1 MTLRKLHAL
10 SAVLIA
16 AFACLH
22 IVNHLVGLSGVAQ
35 HIAFM
40 EVARSV
46 YRFPAVEPAL
56 LSCVAFQIVSGLTF
70 VVRGWKQRN
79 GFVPWLQAISGA
91 YLSFFLVIHVGAVL
105 FGRGVLHLNT
115 NFYFAAAGF
124 HVAPFQF
131 FFAPYYF
138 FAVVALFT
146 HLGCAAYWHSQSRT
160 RLARTLVVALPL
172 GVGAIASPLIVLSE
186 RIAAGSGKEK
196 DISVMGA
203 APEYQRVR
211 NLVVLS
217 GRFFD
222 GEDSTSRN
230 KVGVLTQKMAEE
242 LYGSVDAAVG
252 QVIKLNGL
260 PFTVVGT
267 FKEGVDTFGQ
277 SEVQDYTMVI
287 PSTVSRY
294 FTETAAVKQI
304 FFTVASPD
312 DVVSATS
319 QIQHVIQ
326 ARHRPESVYTV
337 SNLTQLLSVWD
348 KIANALT
355 FGLLLI
361 AAVTL
366 LVSGIG
372 IMNIMLATVSSR
384 IREIGI
390 RKAIGAT
397 NREIRFQFLAEAML
411 ISLIG
416 GIAGIVIGLAIP
428 FSVRFL
434 TAYRIP
440 ISGLSAIIAIL
451 VSSLVGIIFGTL
463 PATRAAQ
470 LDPVESLRYE

>member
-1 MTLRKLHAL
+1 LR
-10 SAVLIA
+10 
-16 AFACLH
+16 
-22 IVNHLVGLSGVAQ
+22 
-35 HIAFM
+35 
-40 EVARSV
+40 RSTI
-46 YRFPAVEPAL
+46 RLNE
-56 LSCVAFQIVSGLTF
+56 I
-70 VVRGWKQRN
+70 
-79 GFVPWLQAISGA
+79 
-91 YLSFFLVIHVGAVL
+91 LSFAYETFTSNKVRFALTALGMVIGNASL
-105 FGRGVLHLNT
+105 I
-115 NFYFAAAGF
+115 
-124 HVAPFQF
+124 
-131 FFAPYYF
+131 
-138 FAVVALFT
+138 
-146 HLGCAAYWHSQSRT
+146 
-160 RLARTLVVALPL
+160 LVVTIGMTGKQYVQRLIQSIGANMIYVEYSGGAQRITASAADPL
-172 GVGAIASPLIVLSE
+172 TVDDMRAVQEQVPSVTYASPLITLSE
-186 RIAAGSGKEK
+186 RIATGSGKEK

-203 APEYQRVR
+203 SPDYQRVR
-211 NLVVLS
+211 NLVTLS

-222 GEDSTSRN
+222 DEDAQSRN
-230 KVGVLTQKMAEE
+230 KVGVLTKKMAEE
-242 LYGSVDAAVG
+242 IYGTVDAAVG
-252 QVIKLNGL
+252 QTIKLNGL
-260 PFTVVGT
+260 PFTVIGV

-312 DVVSATS
+312 DVIPATN
-319 QIQHVIQ
+319 QIQKVVQ
-326 ARHRPESVYTV
+326 SRHRPESVYTV
-337 SNLTQLLSVWD
+337 SNLTQLLTVWD

-355 FGLLLI
+355 IGLLLI

-416 GIAGIVIGLAIP
+416 GVAGIVIGLAIP
-428 FSVRFL
+428 FSVRFF

-440 ISGLSAIIAIL
+440 ISGLSAIIAIV
-451 VSSLVGIIFGTL
+451 VSSLVGMIFGTL

>member
-1 MTLRKLHAL
+1 MAITP
-10 SAVLIA
+10 IA
-16 AFACLH
+16 ETSRAEH
-22 IVNHLVGLSGVAQ
+22 
-35 HIAFM
+35 
-40 EVARSV
+40 R
-46 YRFPAVEPAL
+46 PAL
-56 LSCVAFQIVSGLTF
+56 HQPLLIGPPLRRSTIRL
-70 VVRGWKQRN
+70 N
-79 GFVPWLQAISGA
+79 EI
-91 YLSFFLVIHVGAVL
+91 LSFAYETFTSNKVRFALTALGMVIGTSSLILVITIGMTGKQYVQRLIQSIGANMIYVEYS
-105 FGRGVLHLNT
+105 GGAQRIT
-115 NFYFAAAGF
+115 ASAADPLT
-124 HVAPFQF
+124 VDDMR
-131 FFAPYYF
+131 
-138 FAVVALFT
+138 AVQEQVPSVT
-146 HLGCAAYWHSQSRT
+146 Y
-160 RLARTLVVALPL
+160 
-172 GVGAIASPLIVLSE
+172 ASPLTVFSE
-186 RIAAGSGKEK
+186 RVATGSGKEK
-196 DISVMGA
+196 DIIVMGA

-211 NLVVLS
+211 NLIVLS

-222 GEDSTSRN
+222 GEDSQSRN

-242 LYGSVDAAVG
+242 IYGSVDAAIG
-252 QVIKLNGL
+252 QTIKLNGL
-260 PFTVVGT
+260 PFTVIGT

-294 FTETAAVKQI
+294 FTETVAVKQI

-312 DVVSATS
+312 DVIPATN
-319 QIQHVIQ
+319 QIQKVIQ
-326 ARHRPESVYTV
+326 SRHRPESVYTV
-337 SNLTQLLSVWD
+337 SNLTQLLTVWN

-355 FGLLLI
+355 IGLLLI
-361 AAVTL
+361 AAITL

-428 FSVRFL
+428 FSVRFF

-440 ISGLSAIIAIL
+440 ISGLSAIIAIV
-451 VSSLVGIIFGTL
+451 VSSLVGMIFGTL
-463 PATRAAQ
+463 PATQAAQ

>member
-1 MTLRKLHAL
+1 M
-10 SAVLIA
+10 
-16 AFACLH
+16 
-22 IVNHLVGLSGVAQ
+22 
-35 HIAFM
+35 
-40 EVARSV
+40 
-46 YRFPAVEPAL
+46 
-56 LSCVAFQIVSGLTF
+56 
-70 VVRGWKQRN
+70 
-79 GFVPWLQAISGA
+79 
-91 YLSFFLVIHVGAVL
+91 
-105 FGRGVLHLNT
+105 
-115 NFYFAAAGF
+115 
-124 HVAPFQF
+124 
-131 FFAPYYF
+131 
-138 FAVVALFT
+138 
-146 HLGCAAYWHSQSRT
+146 
-160 RLARTLVVALPL
+160 
-172 GVGAIASPLIVLSE
+172 
-186 RIAAGSGKEK
+186 
-196 DISVMGA
+196 VMGA
-203 APEYQRVR
+203 APEYARVR
-211 NLVVLS
+211 NLFVLS
-217 GRFFD
+217 GRCFD
-222 GEDSTSRN
+222 NEDAQSRN

-252 QVIKLNGL
+252 QTIKLSGL

-287 PSTVSRY
+287 PYTVSRY
-294 FTETAAVKQI
+294 FTENASVKQI

-312 DVVSATS
+312 DVVPATT
-319 QIQHVIQ
+319 QITRVIRS
-326 ARHRPESVYTV
+326 RHRPESVYTV

-348 KIANALT
+348 KIANGLT
-355 FGLLLI
+355 IGLLLI

-397 NREIRFQFLAEAML
+397 NREIRFQFLAEAVL
-411 ISLIG
+411 ISLVG
-416 GIAGIVIGLAIP
+416 GILGIIIGLAIP

-451 VSSLVGIIFGTL
+451 VSSLVGILFGTL